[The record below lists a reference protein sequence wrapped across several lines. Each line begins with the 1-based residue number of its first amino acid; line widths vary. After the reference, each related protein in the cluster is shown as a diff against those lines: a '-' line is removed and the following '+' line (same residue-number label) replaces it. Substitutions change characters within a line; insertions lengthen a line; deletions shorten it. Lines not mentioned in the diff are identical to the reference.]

1 MHEGTPMR
9 ALLDRWRRG
18 REARRGV
25 AALEWAIEAAE
36 AGDAHDP
43 ASGLDDVVA
52 GLAALRADGAPNDPH
67 LDLLEARALFLS
79 GRAAEARA
87 PAHRAATARPYDVES
102 RITHG
107 LICLALDRLDEAGHE
122 FEAVLEEFGGD
133 PGAEDGRRAVALA
146 RGRLPLDEHALP
158 GDLDAAAGLLL
169 TCWRRAGAT
178 PARLDA
184 LRAQGAD
191 PVVLAAL
198 EAAGG

>member
-1 MHEGTPMR
+1 MR

-25 AALEWAIEAAE
+25 AALERAIGAAE
-36 AGDAHDP
+36 AGAGDATAP
-43 ASGLDDVVA
+43 GLGGVLD
-52 GLAALRADGAPNDPH
+52 GLTALRADGARDDPH

-102 RITHG
+102 RMTHG
-107 LICLALDRLDEAGHE
+107 LICLALDRLDEAAHE

-133 PGAEDGRRAVALA
+133 PGAENGRRAVALA
-146 RGRLPLDEHALP
+146 RGRPPLDEHPLP
-158 GDLDAAAGLLL
+158 DDLAAAARLLL
-169 TCWRRAGAT
+169 TCWRRAGAAR
-178 PARLDA
+178 ARLDA
-184 LRAQGAD
+184 LRAGGAD
-191 PVVLAAL
+191 PRVVAAL

>member
-1 MHEGTPMR
+1 MR

-25 AALEWAIEAAE
+25 AALERAIEAAE
-36 AGDAHDP
+36 AGAGREP
-43 ASGLDDVVA
+43 VPVLDDVLA
-52 GLAALRADGAPNDPH
+52 GLAALRADSAGDDPH

-79 GRAAEARA
+79 GRADEARA
-87 PAHRAATARPYDVES
+87 PAHRAAAARPYDVES
-102 RITHG
+102 RMTHG

-133 PGAEDGRRAVALA
+133 PGAENGRRAVALA

-169 TCWRRAGAT
+169 TCWRRAGVA

-184 LRAQGAD
+184 LRARGAD
-191 PVVLAAL
+191 PHVLAAL